1 MNKLIYVALYLILP
15 IIGYGQNSTKNKP
28 SWMTELPVSQNFDYY
43 IGFGESDSLS
53 LAEKQAVND
62 VLTQISRQIKSTY
75 KVDNV
80 SHTTIENNLE
90 NGKVT
95 TETTFNFEG
104 RVAETGEIVTV
115 KGVRK
120 VENYWEKSGNYKCWV
135 LIRKP
140 KSSEVSDY
148 PLFNYDKSGVWRS
161 AVFSGWGQLYEQK
174 KGKGYVLLMTQSV
187 SLAGLFTSQAMY
199 SHNINNANKDRD
211 NRDIYLSNAD
221 SWKTIRNIS
230 GIVAGT
236 VYVVNLI
243 DILGSKG
250 LKQYALF
257 DNEKLDLSAN
267 YTFRQPQ
274 IFITFKF

>member
-1 MNKLIYVALYLILP
+1 
-15 IIGYGQNSTKNKP
+15 
-28 SWMTELPVSQNFDYY
+28 
-43 IGFGESDSLS
+43 
-53 LAEKQAVND
+53 
-62 VLTQISRQIKSTY
+62 
-75 KVDNV
+75 
-80 SHTTIENNLE
+80 
-90 NGKVT
+90 
-95 TETTFNFEG
+95 
-104 RVAETGEIVTV
+104 
-115 KGVRK
+115 VRK